1 MTITVTQQIS
11 VIGLGVAE
19 DAMLSEAAIQA
30 LQSAD
35 LVIGSERQLLT
46 IKTHLKET
54 KTALLPKLAA
64 LESANRN

>member
-1 MTITVTQQIS
+1 MTMEIKQQIS

-19 DAMLSEAAIQA
+19 DAMLNETAIQA

-46 IKTHLKET
+46 IKTHLSDT
-54 KTALLPKLAA
+54 KTAQLPK
-64 LESANRN
+64 